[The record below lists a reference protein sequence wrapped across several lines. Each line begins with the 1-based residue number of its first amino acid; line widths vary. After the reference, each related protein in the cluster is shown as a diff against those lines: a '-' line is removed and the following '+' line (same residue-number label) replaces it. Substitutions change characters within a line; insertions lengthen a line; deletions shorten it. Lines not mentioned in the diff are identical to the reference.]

1 MIKHI
6 SEVVTEKNIIILS
19 PHYDDVVLTFGGY
32 LDALVV
38 NRLIHTKNIR
48 IIQVFSRSNYQLRD
62 DEGNRDQSLERIQ
75 YATGIRLLED
85 LNCLDDLIGH
95 GNYSY
100 ELMAERECMLREK
113 SWKDG
118 EAFEFPQ
125 GSKEDFEN
133 EDWQIYDRI
142 KKHAPRWL
150 LSEACAILLPLGIK
164 EHIDHIILR
173 EALMDARD
181 ELGHST
187 NAAICF
193 GEDQPYAG
201 LAYEDDWD
209 KARTYIDDLPAKKIN
224 YRIDA
229 QRKSDLLM
237 NHYPSQVEDSYRE
250 GIMNRAGQLRQEY
263 GTDTGV
269 ERIYRLQP

>member
-1 MIKHI
+1 MIRHI
-6 SEVVTEKNIIILS
+6 GEVVTEKNIIILS
-19 PHYDDVVLTFGGY
+19 PHYDDVVLTFGGF
-32 LDALVV
+32 LDALVT
-38 NRLIHTKNIR
+38 NRLIQTKSIR
-48 IIQVFSRSNYQLRD
+48 IIQVFSQSNYQLRD
-62 DEGNRDQSLERIQ
+62 DDGNRDRSLKRIQ

-85 LNCLDDLIGH
+85 LNCLDDLVGH
-95 GNYSY
+95 GNYTY

-125 GSKEDFEN
+125 GSKEDFESG
-133 EDWQIYDRI
+133 DWQIYERI
-142 KKHAPRWL
+142 KNRAPDWL
-150 LSEACAILLPLGIK
+150 LSEACAILLPMGIK

-173 EALMDARD
+173 DALMDARD
-181 ELGHST
+181 ELGHLT

-201 LAYEDDWD
+201 LAYEHDWD
-209 KARTYIDDLPAKKIN
+209 KAIAYLDRLPVTRIN
-224 YRIDA
+224 YHIDE
-229 QRKSDLLM
+229 QRKSDLTM
-237 NHYPSQVEDSYRE
+237 KHYPSQVEESYRE
-250 GIMNRAGQLRQEY
+250 GILNRAGQLEKEC